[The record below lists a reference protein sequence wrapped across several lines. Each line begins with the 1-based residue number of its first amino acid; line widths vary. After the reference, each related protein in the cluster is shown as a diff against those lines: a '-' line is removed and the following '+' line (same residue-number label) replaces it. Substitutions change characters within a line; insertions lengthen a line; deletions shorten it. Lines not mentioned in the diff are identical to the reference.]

1 MVTGNTRHY
10 AATVEKLMMA
20 VGPRENET
28 VFGMCIFVNQGK
40 TIIVAD
46 TNVTEYPTS
55 EELAEMA
62 ISSSRV
68 ARLLGLDPKVAFLSH
83 STFGQPETDRT
94 KRVAKAVEIL
104 KQKKADFIFDGEMQ
118 PDVALNAKYKS
129 TYPFS
134 ELVGNANILLM
145 PSIHAA
151 AISIK
156 LLKELSRGK
165 VIGPLLI
172 GLAQPIEVA
181 PLRSTSYELLNLA
194 SIAAFSSET
203 VKY

>member
-1 MVTGNTRHY
+1 
-10 AATVEKLMMA
+10 
-20 VGPRENET
+20 
-28 VFGMCIFVNQGK
+28 
-40 TIIVAD
+40 
-46 TNVTEYPTS
+46 
-55 EELAEMA
+55 MA

-104 KQKKADFIFDGEMQ
+104 KQKEVDFIFDGEMQ
-118 PDVALNAKYKS
+118 PDVALNVKYKS

-134 ELVGNANILLM
+134 KLVGNANILLM

-172 GLAQPIEVA
+172 GLDQPIEVA

-194 SIAAFSSET
+194 SIAAFSSEII
-203 VKY
+203 KY